1 MTYQKTTSTFFSFE
15 PSLMQRIRTLADLA
29 LRRFGIHCATHQVR
43 LILISTIVIT
53 SLSYPALAIYWSS
66 PSYSPLVSTTNA
78 LDSFIPTHAAY
89 DTYTQ
94 WDLHQLWDRYDNLQ
108 VRDDFLTRARCGS
121 DRTLRVER
129 ILINTADRAGPL
141 SLQTLLYTLHLEQRL
156 LQGLLNHGI
165 SCDDASSRDCL
176 VISPL
181 SFWENNEDRL
191 RSDQNISLTLTHSE
205 GVTAAGVHV
214 TPQMVLAGRHST
226 DRNLV
231 TLDSPTFLALTYV
244 FHENDCLSSAG
255 HDSWLQIIQNSTLE
269 NPESAQVFAET
280 MAPTLIAL
288 EYRHS
293 LSKTKG
299 TLSISTFLYL
309 AYGAFFAY
317 VSLSMKHMKGVHTRI
332 GLTFTALFEIAAS
345 TITSLSV
352 CALLR
357 FKVTMVPWSLLP
369 IVIIFVGAENMF
381 NLVDAVTRTSITLP
395 VKERIAEGLSRAG
408 TSNTLKVVSYNCI
421 LGAIAFFSAGA
432 VRQFCTF
439 AVVVL
444 VAHWFL
450 AHTFFLAVLSIDIQR
465 LELNQLLRQDPSIA
479 PTTSTSTR
487 DASLEKNASK
497 WQRITLNAKESLKG
511 RALTNI
517 SLLLLLA
524 ITGTLYVMTKPA
536 AREIEAGFTHPFT
549 AQQRIQ
555 AAHRHP
561 DSQDPAWRIWKTL
574 NPDEEPLVHLRLEV
588 PTVVTFL
595 PNTRAEQG
603 YEHPSG
609 SARSFSLVFW
619 LFKFIVLPISGT
631 TAAVYGLLLYLLK
644 DAELLEAQRNR
655 AEADIPSPKVEKP
668 LDGQASFKTL
678 PRAFPTDVE
687 LLASS
692 KDCEVIAAVGL
703 QNELSIWHFNDP
715 SPVLIDT
722 SDVLLSTASTSFSQE
737 RIAAVA
743 LDDAGEYCAVGTTC
757 GTIGVW
763 FMEGRSARP
772 YATLVPHSISGGIRE
787 LHFAPPLQS
796 VLKQK
801 NGPHSRPCT
810 PPPGPPEPEPLLVVY
825 ENGTIAQWIID
836 NHASSS
842 IFPMS
847 SEPILQSRLLRV
859 RSDDRILAAFVL
871 ADGALEVLGVCE
883 ARSAVPIHCALQPG
897 NSADRVSR
905 VDACKVRLDGRDHII
920 IGVASEAGVISLW
933 DAGSS
938 ECISI
943 LEDNHGPIDQLR
955 ISNSCVVN
963 CQFCGEPPLD
973 SFMVSVSIGNTV
985 IFYKVYITSQ
995 ERRCTC
1001 PRNNPQESTILSLA
1015 TGRRSR
1021 SNSIASTIGPSV
1033 PSTRRLSSA
1042 SIVSAPDASAFPV
1055 SGHGILSRRVSEK
1068 GLRRLSES
1076 YVLPNLTDEDDDGHS
1091 IYIDPPISRP
1101 STWSNVAVIR
1111 AGDAGCERG
1120 GWDAA
1125 GDKIVGVRRI
1135 MRAHTKGSLQLPHSS
1150 TSRGLT
1156 AAVLDRW
1163 EIWLFDTGIPA
1174 KKRSAA
1180 LSSLTDE
1187 PPVSL
1192 RRSFLLPSMYLSRPP
1207 SPTAVPE
1214 EYPRLP
1220 FTRVSP
1226 FLAIRGAAVAGFG
1239 NTVGLFL
1246 VS

>member
-1 MTYQKTTSTFFSFE
+1 MT
-15 PSLMQRIRTLADLA
+15 R
-29 LRRFGIHCATHQVR
+29 
-43 LILISTIVIT
+43 
-53 SLSYPALAIYWSS
+53 
-66 PSYSPLVSTTNA
+66 
-78 LDSFIPTHAAY
+78 
-89 DTYTQ
+89 
-94 WDLHQLWDRYDNLQ
+94 
-108 VRDDFLTRARCGS
+108 
-121 DRTLRVER
+121 
-129 ILINTADRAGPL
+129 
-141 SLQTLLYTLHLEQRL
+141 
-156 LQGLLNHGI
+156 
-165 SCDDASSRDCL
+165 
-176 VISPL
+176 
-181 SFWENNEDRL
+181 
-191 RSDQNISLTLTHSE
+191 
-205 GVTAAGVHV
+205 
-214 TPQMVLAGRHST
+214 
-226 DRNLV
+226 
-231 TLDSPTFLALTYV
+231 
-244 FHENDCLSSAG
+244 
-255 HDSWLQIIQNSTLE
+255 
-269 NPESAQVFAET
+269 
-280 MAPTLIAL
+280 
-288 EYRHS
+288 
-293 LSKTKG
+293 
-299 TLSISTFLYL
+299 
-309 AYGAFFAY
+309 
-317 VSLSMKHMKGVHTRI
+317 
-332 GLTFTALFEIAAS
+332 
-345 TITSLSV
+345 
-352 CALLR
+352 
-357 FKVTMVPWSLLP
+357 
-369 IVIIFVGAENMF
+369 
-381 NLVDAVTRTSITLP
+381 
-395 VKERIAEGLSRAG
+395 
-408 TSNTLKVVSYNCI
+408 
-421 LGAIAFFSAGA
+421 
-432 VRQFCTF
+432 
-439 AVVVL
+439 
-444 VAHWFL
+444 
-450 AHTFFLAVLSIDIQR
+450 
-465 LELNQLLRQDPSIA
+465 
-479 PTTSTSTR
+479 
-487 DASLEKNASK
+487 
-497 WQRITLNAKESLKG
+497 
-511 RALTNI
+511 
-517 SLLLLLA
+517 
-524 ITGTLYVMTKPA
+524 PA
-536 AREIEAGFTHPFT
+536 AREIEAGFIHPST

-555 AAHRHP
+555 SAHRLP
-561 DSQDPAWRIWKTL
+561 DLQDPAWRIWKTL

-588 PTVVTFL
+588 PTVVAFQ
-595 PNTRAEQG
+595 PDTRAEPG
-603 YEHPSG
+603 YEYASG
-609 SARSFSLVFW
+609 SARPFSLVFW

-631 TAAVYGLLLYLLK
+631 IAAVYGLLLYLLK

-655 AEADIPSPKVEKP
+655 ADTDVPPPKVEKP
-668 LDGQASFKTL
+668 LDGQASFKAL

-737 RIAAVA
+737 RIAAIA

-763 FMEGRSARP
+763 FLAGRSARP
-772 YATLVPHSISGGIRE
+772 YATIAAHSIAIGIRE

-825 ENGTIAQWIID
+825 ENGAIAQWVID
-836 NHASSS
+836 GHASASF
-842 IFPMS
+842 ICPIS
-847 SEPILQSRLLRV
+847 SEPILQSRILRV
-859 RSDDRILAAFVL
+859 RSDDRMLAAFVL

-883 ARSAVPIHCALQPG
+883 ARSAVPIRCALQPG

-905 VDACKVRLDGRDHII
+905 VDACKVRLDGRDHVI

-943 LEDNHGPIDQLR
+943 LEENHGAIDQLR
-955 ISNSCVVN
+955 ISNSCAVS

-973 SFMVSVSIGNTV
+973 SFMVSVSIGNMV

-1001 PRNNPQESTILSLA
+1001 PRNNPQESTILQLA

-1021 SNSIASTIGPSV
+1021 SSSVASNIGTSV

-1042 SIVSAPDASAFPV
+1042 SIVSAPDASAFPI
-1055 SGHGILSRRVSEK
+1055 SGHGILSRRASEK

-1076 YVLPNLTDEDDDGHS
+1076 YVLPNLTDEDEDVH
-1091 IYIDPPISRP
+1091 IDPPIISRP
-1101 STWSNVAVIR
+1101 STWSNVAVLR

-1125 GDKIVGVRRI
+1125 GEKIVGVRRI
-1135 MRAHTKGSLQLPHSS
+1135 TRVPHSQKQGAPQLPPSS

-1156 AAVLDRW
+1156 PAVLDRW

-1192 RRSFLLPSMYLSRPP
+1192 IRRSFLLPSMYLSRPP
-1207 SPTAVPE
+1207 SPSAGGVPE

-1226 FLAIRGAAVAGFG
+1226 FLAIGGAAMAGFG

>member
-1 MTYQKTTSTFFSFE
+1 MT
-15 PSLMQRIRTLADLA
+15 R
-29 LRRFGIHCATHQVR
+29 
-43 LILISTIVIT
+43 
-53 SLSYPALAIYWSS
+53 
-66 PSYSPLVSTTNA
+66 
-78 LDSFIPTHAAY
+78 
-89 DTYTQ
+89 
-94 WDLHQLWDRYDNLQ
+94 
-108 VRDDFLTRARCGS
+108 
-121 DRTLRVER
+121 
-129 ILINTADRAGPL
+129 
-141 SLQTLLYTLHLEQRL
+141 
-156 LQGLLNHGI
+156 
-165 SCDDASSRDCL
+165 
-176 VISPL
+176 
-181 SFWENNEDRL
+181 
-191 RSDQNISLTLTHSE
+191 
-205 GVTAAGVHV
+205 
-214 TPQMVLAGRHST
+214 
-226 DRNLV
+226 
-231 TLDSPTFLALTYV
+231 
-244 FHENDCLSSAG
+244 
-255 HDSWLQIIQNSTLE
+255 
-269 NPESAQVFAET
+269 
-280 MAPTLIAL
+280 
-288 EYRHS
+288 
-293 LSKTKG
+293 
-299 TLSISTFLYL
+299 
-309 AYGAFFAY
+309 
-317 VSLSMKHMKGVHTRI
+317 
-332 GLTFTALFEIAAS
+332 
-345 TITSLSV
+345 
-352 CALLR
+352 
-357 FKVTMVPWSLLP
+357 
-369 IVIIFVGAENMF
+369 
-381 NLVDAVTRTSITLP
+381 
-395 VKERIAEGLSRAG
+395 
-408 TSNTLKVVSYNCI
+408 
-421 LGAIAFFSAGA
+421 
-432 VRQFCTF
+432 
-439 AVVVL
+439 
-444 VAHWFL
+444 
-450 AHTFFLAVLSIDIQR
+450 
-465 LELNQLLRQDPSIA
+465 
-479 PTTSTSTR
+479 
-487 DASLEKNASK
+487 
-497 WQRITLNAKESLKG
+497 
-511 RALTNI
+511 
-517 SLLLLLA
+517 
-524 ITGTLYVMTKPA
+524 PA
-536 AREIEAGFTHPFT
+536 AREIEAGFIHPST

-555 AAHRHP
+555 AAHRRP

-588 PTVVTFL
+588 PTVVAFQ
-595 PNTRAEQG
+595 PDTRAEPG
-603 YEHPSG
+603 YEYSSG
-609 SARSFSLVFW
+609 SARPFSLVFW

-631 TAAVYGLLLYLLK
+631 MAAVYGLLLYLLK

-655 AEADIPSPKVEKP
+655 ADTDVPPLKVEKP

-737 RIAAVA
+737 GIAAVA

-763 FMEGRSARP
+763 FLAGRSARL
-772 YATLVPHSISGGIRE
+772 YATIAAHSISIGIRE

-825 ENGTIAQWIID
+825 ENGAIAQWVID
-836 NHASSS
+836 GHASASF
-842 IFPMS
+842 ICPIS
-847 SEPILQSRLLRV
+847 SEPVLQSRILRV

-883 ARSAVPIHCALQPG
+883 ARSAVPIRCALQPG
-897 NSADRVSR
+897 NSMNRVSR
-905 VDACKVRLDGRDHII
+905 VDACKVRLDGRDHVI

-943 LEDNHGPIDQLR
+943 LEENHGAIDQLR

-973 SFMVSVSIGNTV
+973 SFMVSVSIGNVV
-985 IFYKVYITSQ
+985 IFYKIYITSQ

-1001 PRNNPQESTILSLA
+1001 PRNNPQESTILQLA

-1021 SNSIASTIGPSV
+1021 SSSVVSNIGTSV

-1055 SGHGILSRRVSEK
+1055 SGHGILSRRASEK

-1076 YVLPNLTDEDDDGHS
+1076 YVLPNLTDDDEDVH
-1091 IYIDPPISRP
+1091 IDPPIISRP

-1125 GDKIVGVRRI
+1125 GEKIIGVRRI
-1135 MRAHTKGSLQLPHSS
+1135 TRAPHSQTQGAPQLPPSS

-1156 AAVLDRW
+1156 PAVLDRW
-1163 EIWLFDTGIPA
+1163 EVWLFDTGIPE

-1187 PPVSL
+1187 PPISL
-1192 RRSFLLPSMYLSRPP
+1192 IRRSFLLPSMYLSRPP
-1207 SPTAVPE
+1207 SPSAGPVPE

-1226 FLAIRGAAVAGFG
+1226 FLAISGAAMAGFG